1 MKTLHTFFLLLAA
14 VAMLAP
20 PLAAHHGRG
29 QTFDMKK
36 QVTLKGTVSQVKWQ
50 NPHVLIFIDV
60 ADDAGKVVTWGFE
73 NSNVHT
79 LATQGYNRNTLK
91 VGQPVTAIVNP
102 AANGAPLGIIV
113 KVILA
118 DGREI
123 MSRER
128 GANPVD

>member
-1 MKTLHTFFLLLAA
+1 MRTLRAVFLFLVAAALA
-14 VAMLAP
+14 AP

-36 QVTLKGTVSQVKWQ
+36 PLTLKGTVSQVKWQ

-60 ADDAGKVVTWGFE
+60 QDEAGRVVTWAFE

-91 VGQPVTAIVNP
+91 LGQPITAVLNP

-113 KVILA
+113 KIILA

-128 GANPVD
+128 GNPVD